1 MNSHTYDYDYID
13 GNAAAGELSNIF
25 AMDVT
30 VAEGQCA
37 HCGATK
43 RFAEAHLYMQAPG
56 VVARCAV
63 CEHVLLRFVK
73 ARQRAF
79 LDLRGMTCL
88 ILDTSQLQD
97 NAKSYA
103 AFCAR
108 MTMFLLATRQ
118 IETHR
123 SKRRFAIVNRSY
135 LETKRNVLKSTISE
149 S

>member
-1 MNSHTYDYDYID
+1 MNSYTYDYNYID

-88 ILDTSQLQD
+88 ILDTSQPQE
-97 NAKSYA
+97 
-103 AFCAR
+103 C
-108 MTMFLLATRQ
+108 
-118 IETHR
+118 
-123 SKRRFAIVNRSY
+123 
-135 LETKRNVLKSTISE
+135 
-149 S
+149 